1 MTIAKRASHSRAQIR
16 PLRRAEPHP
25 KDQRR
30 GNGAALVHSLAQHD
44 TRARPAPPA
53 WSSLTVKA
61 ATTLSYCA
69 EHAIPALLLGFLS
82 WAVAEILAGLAAY
95 AEAMHAPPA
104 AKGPVPA
111 NTEKTD
117 TPRGAK
123 PSPSLT
129 TLQANDGAA
138 ERGNQARPSARATAF
153 PAEWHGKRPRAR
165 TDWLFSLTHVAEGCW
180 SSLYRAQ
187 DRRRA
192 IEELRGFD
200 DRSLRDIGISR
211 CDIEHAVR
219 CGVRQE

>member
-1 MTIAKRASHSRAQIR
+1 MTIAKHASHSRARIR

-25 KDQRR
+25 IQDPRR
-30 GNGAALVHSLAQHD
+30 GNGGTLVLSLAQHD

-69 EHAIPALLLGFLS
+69 GHAIPALLLGLLS
-82 WAVAEILAGLAAY
+82 WAVAEIVAGFAAY

-111 NTEKTD
+111 DTEKTD

-123 PSPSLT
+123 PSPSLM
-129 TLQANDGAA
+129 TLQANGAA
-138 ERGNQARPSARATAF
+138 ERANQARPSARATAF
-153 PAEWHGKRPRAR
+153 PAEWHGWRLRAR
-165 TDWLFSLTHVAEGCW
+165 TDWLVSLTHVAEACW

-192 IEELRGFD
+192 IEELRGLD

-211 CDIEHAVR
+211 YDIEYAVR